1 MTIQKR
7 LARSNIAMLAIPLI
21 TAAALGVAIGELVYR
36 PGHGGMGPSGGTPAR
51 QTDAALTMLRL
62 SGKQKP
68 PAWPE
73 VFACSFYFL
82 TAGCLSGRRTPGTW

>member
-68 PAWPE
+68 PARPE
-73 VFACSFYFL
+73 VLFIFSLFH
-82 TAGCLSGRRTPGTW
+82 SGWVRITSSPSC

>member
-21 TAAALGVAIGELVYR
+21 TAAVLGVAIGELVYR
-36 PGHGGMGPSGGTPAR
+36 PGMGPSGGTPAR

-68 PAWPE
+68 PARPE
-73 VFACSFYFL
+73 VFACSFYLL
-82 TAGCLSGRRTPGTW
+82 TAGCLSGHRTPGTW

>member
-21 TAAALGVAIGELVYR
+21 TAAVLCVDIGELVYR
-36 PGHGGMGPSGGTPAR
+36 PGMGPGTVWRHSGAPDRRGPDHASAIR
-51 QTDAALTMLRL
+51 QAKT
-62 SGKQKP
+62 SGQ
-68 PAWPE
+68 AGGF
-73 VFACSFYFL
+73 VCSFYLL

>member
-21 TAAALGVAIGELVYR
+21 TAAVLGVAIGELVYR
-36 PGHGGMGPSGGTPAR
+36 GGMGPSGGTPAR

-68 PAWPE
+68 PARPE
-73 VFACSFYFL
+73 VFVCSFYLL

>member
-21 TAAALGVAIGELVYR
+21 TAAVLGVDIGELVYR
-36 PGHGGMGPSGGTPAR
+36 PGMGPSGGTPAR

-68 PAWPE
+68 PARPE
-73 VFACSFYFL
+73 VFVCSFYSL
-82 TAGCLSGRRTPGTW
+82 TAGCPSGRRTPGTW